1 MGDIGEA
8 GVTQLQLSQDAA
20 EGKSALDK
28 ELGGK
33 ARLPPH
39 HGCTGLE
46 TTVQN
51 LSSCN
56 PACC

>member
-28 ELGGK
+28 ELGRK
-33 ARLPPH
+33 AGLPPH

-51 LSSCN
+51 LSYCI
-56 PACC
+56 PARC